1 MRTPHMYSVRI
12 EFLKSQSCLLAVQY
26 PQAVWA
32 GCLVN
37 LVVDL
42 SVVVAEH
49 RLTTKR
55 PRFTISSPVLLTKAF
70 SPLTE
75 FCAWDYQWVY
85 SIK

>member
-12 EFLKSQSCLLAVQY
+12 EFLKSYSCLLAVQY
-26 PQAVWA
+26 PQAVWT

-37 LVVDL
+37 LVIDFG
-42 SVVVAEH
+42 VVIAEH

-55 PRFTISSPVLLTKAF
+55 PRLIASGPVLLTKAF

-75 FCAWDYQWVY
+75 LCAWDYQWV
-85 SIK
+85 